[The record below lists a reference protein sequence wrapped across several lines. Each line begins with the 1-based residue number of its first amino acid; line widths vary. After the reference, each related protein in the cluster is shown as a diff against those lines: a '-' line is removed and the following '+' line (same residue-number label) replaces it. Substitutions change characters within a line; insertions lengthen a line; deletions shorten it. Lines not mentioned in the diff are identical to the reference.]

1 MSTVFECPCPGCGQR
16 MEVRRDG
23 DVECTACDAR
33 YRARMG
39 YLLPLPR
46 RGSAETPA
54 AAAAGGLTTAVRS

>member
-1 MSTVFECPCPGCGQR
+1 MSTVFDCPCPGCGQR
-16 MEVRRDG
+16 MDVRRDG

-46 RGSAETPA
+46 HAPEQPPA
-54 AAAAGGLTTAVRS
+54 TVGGPTTADPS